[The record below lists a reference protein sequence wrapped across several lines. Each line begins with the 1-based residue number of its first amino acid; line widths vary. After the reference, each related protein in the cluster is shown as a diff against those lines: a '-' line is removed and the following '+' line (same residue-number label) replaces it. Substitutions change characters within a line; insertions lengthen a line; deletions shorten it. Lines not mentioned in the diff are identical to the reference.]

1 MAPPDPRTGKAGPLL
16 GRVTRPVAGALAV
29 VGVAA
34 LLRLDVPHLPGS
46 VSGGVSDRVS
56 GRVAAARL
64 GSTPP
69 VRPAKGPCVLRADRL
84 VLRGARF
91 RGVVSVRTGAGSVRA
106 LKFTVRSLDAV
117 SLDLTAGRGRAAMRL
132 RARPATTSTLRG
144 QGKGGVATL
153 YVRRLTGRVTGLG
166 GAPLPADRTISVT
179 PDAVP
184 RWLSH
189 PATRTRTIT
198 LAAATASQLTQY
210 GGRLSIRGPQ
220 LRTTAH
226 VPRRA

>member
-1 MAPPDPRTGKAGPLL
+1 MAPDARVRTAGRAL
-16 GRVTRPVAGALAV
+16 GRTARPLAGALAV
-29 VGVAA
+29 VAVA
-34 LLRLDVPHLPGS
+34 LLLRPDVPHVPGS
-46 VSGGVSDRVS
+46 VG
-56 GRVAAARL
+56 ARHA
-64 GSTPP
+64 SPPP

-91 RGVVSVRTGAGSVRA
+91 RGVVSLRTGTGSVRA

-117 SLDLTAGRGRAAMRL
+117 NLDLTAGRGRAAMRL
-132 RARPATTSTLRG
+132 RARPATTSTLKG
-144 QGKGGVATL
+144 PGAGGVATF

-166 GAPLPADRTISVT
+166 GGPLPADRTVSVT

-198 LAAATASQLTQY
+198 LAAATASQITQF
-210 GGRLSIRGPQ
+210 GGRLSIKGPQ
-220 LRTTAH
+220 LRTTAR
-226 VPRRA
+226 VPHGA

>member
-1 MAPPDPRTGKAGPLL
+1 MI
-16 GRVTRPVAGALAV
+16 GRVARPLAGALAV
-29 VGVAA
+29 VAVAG
-34 LLRLDVPHLPGS
+34 LLRLGVPHLPGG
-46 VSGGVSDRVS
+46 VSGARV
-56 GRVAAARL
+56 
-64 GSTPP
+64 GSSAP

-91 RGVVSVRTGAGSVRA
+91 RGVVSVRTGNGRARA

-117 SLDLTAGRGRAAMRL
+117 SLVLTAGRGRAAMRL
-132 RARPATTSTLRG
+132 RARPASISTLRG
-144 QGKGGVATL
+144 PGAGGVATL

-166 GAPLPADRTISVT
+166 GGPLPADRTVSVT

-198 LAAATASQLTQY
+198 LAAATASQITQF
-210 GGRLSIRGPQ
+210 GGRLSIKGPE
-220 LRTTAH
+220 LRTAAR
-226 VPRRA
+226 VPHGA